1 MSTDIRVHVVPRE
14 GVLDPQ
20 GQAVAGGLKNL
31 GFEGLTEVRVGAV
44 IDVSVE
50 AELDREAAMKLGH
63 DMAEALLANPV
74 TEDFEIEVLRAGQ
87 GTREQER
94 RGAE

>member
-1 MSTDIRVHVVPRE
+1 MSGTIRVRVMPRE

-31 GFEGLTEVRVGAV
+31 GFEGLSEVRVGTV
-44 IDVSVE
+44 IDVSLE
-50 AELDREAAMKLGH
+50 RELDREAAMKLGR

-74 TEDFEIEVLRAGQ
+74 TEDFEIEVL
-87 GTREQER
+87 
-94 RGAE
+94 